1 MHDQRSLS
9 MMCRHA
15 DDAPAQ
21 INKERLMKRLETV
34 IWIGLAAALSTAPA
48 VSFGGKCS
56 GTNINNMVSWEPT
69 EINKGTTLATLRITS
84 VTVND
89 DRTAPNHLVSGE
101 CIGSFITKPD
111 GKTDGRVFCARKDKD
126 GDVLNEEA
134 VTVDGNASK
143 GTWKN
148 VGGTG
153 KFANA
158 TGSAQWEVL
167 PLQGKMA
174 AVRWVGDCQW

>member
-1 MHDQRSLS
+1 
-9 MMCRHA
+9 
-15 DDAPAQ
+15 
-21 INKERLMKRLETV
+21 MKTTNGVFCVGVLAV
-34 IWIGLAAALSTAPA
+34 LAAAPA
-48 VSFGGKCS
+48 VCFAGKCA

-69 EINKGTTLATLRITS
+69 EIYKGTTLATLRITS

-89 DRTAPNHLVSGE
+89 DPTAPNHLVSGE
-101 CIGSFITKPD
+101 CIGSFITTPD
-111 GKTDGRVFCARKDKD
+111 GKTEGRVFCARKDKD

-134 VTVDGNASK
+134 TTVGGTGSK

-158 TGSAQWEVL
+158 TGTAQWEVI

-174 AVRWVGDCQW
+174 AVRWVGNCNW

>member
-1 MHDQRSLS
+1 MNTIKTFFNLG
-9 MMCRHA
+9 
-15 DDAPAQ
+15 
-21 INKERLMKRLETV
+21 L
-34 IWIGLAAALSTAPA
+34 LAALCAVPA
-48 VSFGGKCS
+48 VGFAGKCA

-69 EINKGTTLATLRITS
+69 EISKGTTLATLRITS
-84 VTVND
+84 VTVSD
-89 DRTAPNHLVSGE
+89 DHSAPNHLVSGE
-101 CIGSFITKPD
+101 CIGSFLTTPD
-111 GKTDGRVFCARKDKD
+111 GKTEGRVFCARKDKD

-134 VTVDGNASK
+134 ITVGGSGSK

-158 TGSAQWEVL
+158 TGTAQWEVM

-174 AVRWVGDCQW
+174 AVRWVGNCQW